1 MEELF
6 ANTFPTVTKVFMLF
20 HPIAEKDIT
29 ILCRESHEAQFN
41 SSNTI
46 LAQVFQIH
54 PFASHL
60 KLSLWTSMPS
70 ISTPSALSHDPEICF
85 NLNLDPSPI
94 FGSREITLVASMT
107 NDQLFIMFECVL
119 LLLFH
124 PSTALAF
131 SIGV

>member
-6 ANTFPTVTKVFMLF
+6 VNTFPTVTKVFMLF

-60 KLSLWTSMPS
+60 KLSLWMFMPS
-70 ISTPSALSHDPEICF
+70 ISTP
-85 NLNLDPSPI
+85 
-94 FGSREITLVASMT
+94 
-107 NDQLFIMFECVL
+107 
-119 LLLFH
+119 
-124 PSTALAF
+124 
-131 SIGV
+131 